1 MPERCKMREASS
13 RSGGRSLQ
21 RPRLPF
27 YVASAL
33 AVLLSLACAARS
45 GAQNGT
51 SASGVPRGTMNGNYP
66 QRTDVGPLAMD
77 DYDPMITERR
87 LRALNMERQKEMV
100 SDANKL
106 LKLARELNAEVAGQ
120 KTEMLTPD
128 QLHKIA
134 EIEKLARN
142 VKERMASA
150 VGEPQSVIPPATI
163 VYPVH

>member
-1 MPERCKMREASS
+1 MREASS

-21 RPRLPF
+21 HPRLAL

-45 GAQNGT
+45 GAQTG
-51 SASGVPRGTMNGNYP
+51 SSGSGAQQHSTMNGNFP
-66 QRTDVGPLAMD
+66 QRSDMGPLAMD